1 MNDGE
6 IVEAGTH
13 NELLDN
19 KGKYYKLYNTD
30 SVMN

>member
-19 KGKYYKLYNTD
+19 KGQYYKLYNTD